1 MLESLFNRADLFGLK
16 RSLDTAALRQ
26 KAIATNIANAMTPG
40 YRTTRVFE
48 DELNAANARGGAR
61 GYATDPAHIPL
72 GLPKAKAQL
81 YRVDDAPRPGKVNN
95 VDIEEEMARLA
106 ENQLFFN
113 SAARLLSMRFTG
125 IRNSIRGR
133 SG

>member
-1 MLESLFNRADLFGLK
+1 MLESLFNSADLFGLK
-16 RSLDTAALRQ
+16 RSLDTAALKQ

-40 YRTTRVFE
+40 YRKTRVFE
-48 DELNAANARGGAR
+48 AELNAANARGGGR
-61 GYATDPAHIPL
+61 GYVTDPAHIPL
-72 GLPKAKAQL
+72 GLPKTRSKL
-81 YRVDDAPRPGKVNN
+81 CRVDDAPKPGKINN

-133 SG
+133 TG